1 MSESAAKSHGPLQV
15 EYRRSKRYHVLR
27 RCVVRPAAKADA
39 EGWRSFIFDFS
50 AYGVGMTLPFP
61 MRPGA
66 LVEIVPHAAPGAPAL
81 RARVIHT
88 RPLAH
93 IWLCGCELE
102 TVMSEPGVRAWL
114 AGTPA

>member
-27 RCVVRPAAKADA
+27 RCLVRPAAKADA
-39 EGWRSFIFDFS
+39 EGWRSIIFDFS
-50 AYGVGMTLPFP
+50 AYGVGMTLPFA

-81 RARVIHT
+81 RIGSDLRMEE
-88 RPLAH
+88 
-93 IWLCGCELE
+93 ELHRNILTIIKE
-102 TVMSEPGVRAWL
+102 NTTTM
-114 AGTPA
+114 